1 MYLFNLFWHSREFN
15 SVCQTAVENVKEGI
29 DFSCL
34 TATFFFFL
42 QLFLLRKISLVGYS
56 YHAIVIT

>member
-34 TATFFFFL
+34 TATFF
-42 QLFLLRKISLVGYS
+42 LFYSFSCWERSLS
-56 YHAIVIT
+56 WAIHTTP